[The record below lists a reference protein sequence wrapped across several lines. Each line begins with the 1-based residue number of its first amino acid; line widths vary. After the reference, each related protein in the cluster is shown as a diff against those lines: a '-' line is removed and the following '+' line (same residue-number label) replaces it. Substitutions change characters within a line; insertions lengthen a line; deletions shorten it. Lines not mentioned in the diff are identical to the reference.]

1 MVEFPQDLSLQDL
14 RAIIHG
20 LKMAGF
26 SSVDEGASDHIKF
39 RINSLPSAEALSQI
53 SQNPKVFRD
62 IIVEVGEIMR
72 MVETYSKQG
81 SEYSARFKSKKK
93 LPPRYKVL
101 EWRKDMKN
109 MKNEKEIQN
118 DKKAAVVTFVK
129 MSSDMDNI
137 GHGIISGKL
146 LKCASSIQSE
156 SYSQQEV
163 DDVVTL
169 LKNAGLENEAIKV
182 ATIGG
187 FLGGIG
193 NVFKN
198 VWQKGV
204 AGGLEGDFNDIARRI
219 ERVYVKMQKLTAD
232 SQKSNNPQVTQQMK
246 HLMSAIVSASQG
258 WNKVINEAKGDA
270 GETAGGGAGETAET
284 SGGAG
289 AGSGVGAA
297 SGGTAHPTV
306 DDADIDE
313 LIAMGTA
320 TSTASGKSRIYKIA
334 AMTPETKKHYENLK
348 TNNPEEFKKI
358 IEEAKKKKSIMSG
371 GGGGSGAPATPAGA
385 IPAGATKEPIPSSGS
400 KTPSPAASDSASSG
414 ADAGAP
420 EGAPISSSPAAT
432 EPEGVQKAK
441 AFISSIKAM
450 DLQPVMKNDKTDAE
464 PEQYVDSKNPKNK
477 YKITQIAS
485 SKKWIRIV

>member
-26 SSVDEGASDHIKF
+26 TSVDEGAADHIKF

-53 SQNPKVFRD
+53 SQNPKAFRD

-72 MVETYSKQG
+72 IVEAYSKQG

-101 EWRKDMKN
+101 EWRKD

-219 ERVYVKMQKLTAD
+219 ERVYGKMQKLTAD

-258 WNKVINEAKGDA
+258 WNKVINEARGDA
-270 GETAGGGAGETAET
+270 GETGGGAGGGAGGGTGAGGGAGGGT
-284 SGGAG
+284 GAGGGAGGGAG
-289 AGSGVGAA
+289 AG
-297 SGGTAHPTV
+297 TTHPKV

-313 LIAMGTA
+313 LIAMA
-320 TSTASGKSRIYKIA
+320 STNKRFYRIS
-334 AMTPETKKHYENLK
+334 AMTPETKKYYEDLK
-348 TNNPEEFKKI
+348 ANNPEEFKKA
-358 IEEAKKKKSIMSG
+358 IEEAKKRKSISSG
-371 GGGGSGAPATPAGA
+371 GTVTPSATTSATTSPSV
-385 IPAGATKEPIPSSGS
+385 GATKEPS
-400 KTPSPAASDSASSG
+400 PSPESKATAPTAPDSGSSG

-420 EGAPISSSPAAT
+420 EGALPSPSTAT